1 MVTYFYLASKS
12 PRRKELLTRWGYRFE
27 TLLSDQPDSV
37 DENVLEHE
45 SADHYVQRIASE
57 KSVWGF
63 KELSRL
69 GLPVHPVLAADTTV
83 VMDGIIYGKPENT
96 QQAYDFLSAFSG
108 KTHEVLTAV
117 AIAVSHDMKLE
128 ALSRSYV
135 TFRPLT
141 KAEILAYIATGEPMD
156 KAGAYGI
163 QGKAGAF
170 VEKICGSYSGI
181 MGLPQMETVQ
191 LLQAAGFPYF

>member
-1 MVTYFYLASKS
+1 MTYFYLASKS

-181 MGLPQMETVQ
+181 MGLPQMKTVQ

>member
-1 MVTYFYLASKS
+1 MTYFYLASKS
-12 PRRKELLTRWGYRFE
+12 PRRKDLLTRWGYRFE

-63 KELSRL
+63 KELRRL

-128 ALSRSYV
+128 AISRSYV

-141 KAEILAYIATGEPMD
+141 KAEIHAYIATGEPMD

>member
-1 MVTYFYLASKS
+1 MTYFYLASKS

-63 KELSRL
+63 KELRRL
-69 GLPVHPVLAADTTV
+69 GLPVHPVLAADTIV

-181 MGLPQMETVQ
+181 MGLPQLETVQ

>member
-1 MVTYFYLASKS
+1 M
-12 PRRKELLTRWGYRFE
+12 
-27 TLLSDQPDSV
+27 

>member
-1 MVTYFYLASKS
+1 MTYFYLASKS

-128 ALSRSYV
+128 AISRSYV

>member
-1 MVTYFYLASKS
+1 
-12 PRRKELLTRWGYRFE
+12 
-27 TLLSDQPDSV
+27 
-37 DENVLEHE
+37 
-45 SADHYVQRIASE
+45 
-57 KSVWGF
+57 
-63 KELSRL
+63 
-69 GLPVHPVLAADTTV
+69 
-83 VMDGIIYGKPENT
+83 MDGIIYGKPENT

-141 KAEILAYIATGEPMD
+141 KAEILAYIATGEPMY

-170 VEKICGSYSGI
+170 VEKICGSYSSI

>member
-1 MVTYFYLASKS
+1 MTYFYLASKS

-27 TLLSDQPDSV
+27 KLLSDQPDSV

>member
-1 MVTYFYLASKS
+1 MTYFYLASKS

-45 SADHYVQRIASE
+45 SVDHYVQRIASE

>member
-1 MVTYFYLASKS
+1 M
-12 PRRKELLTRWGYRFE
+12 
-27 TLLSDQPDSV
+27 

-63 KELSRL
+63 KELRRL

-128 ALSRSYV
+128 AISRSYV

-141 KAEILAYIATGEPMD
+141 KAEIHAYIATGEPMD

>member
-1 MVTYFYLASKS
+1 MTYFYLASKS

-117 AIAVSHDMKLE
+117 AIAVLHDMKLE

>member
-1 MVTYFYLASKS
+1 MTYFYLASKS

-63 KELSRL
+63 KEL

>member
-1 MVTYFYLASKS
+1 MTYFYLASKS

-63 KELSRL
+63 KELCRL

-117 AIAVSHDMKLE
+117 AIAISHDMKLE

>member
-1 MVTYFYLASKS
+1 MTYFYLASKS

-27 TLLSDQPDSV
+27 TLLSDQLDSV

-63 KELSRL
+63 NELSRL
-69 GLPVHPVLAADTTV
+69 GLPVRPVLAADTTV
-83 VMDGIIYGKPENT
+83 VMDGVIYGKPENS

-117 AIAVSHDMKLE
+117 AIAVSHNMKLK
-128 ALSRSYV
+128 ALSCSYV
-135 TFRPLT
+135 TFRTLS

>member
-1 MVTYFYLASKS
+1 MTYFYLASKS

-63 KELSRL
+63 KELSRI
-69 GLPVHPVLAADTTV
+69 GLPVYPVLAADTTV
-83 VMDGIIYGKPENT
+83 VMDGVIYGKPENT

-117 AIAVSHDMKLE
+117 AIAVSHDMKIK

-135 TFRPLT
+135 TFRPLS
-141 KAEILAYIATGEPMD
+141 KEEILAYIATGEPMD

>member
-1 MVTYFYLASKS
+1 MTYFYLASKS
-12 PRRKELLTRWGYRFE
+12 PRRKELLTRWGYCFE

-37 DENVLEHE
+37 DENVLDHE

-57 KSVWGF
+57 KSVWGL
-63 KELSRL
+63 KELSRI

-83 VMDGIIYGKPENT
+83 VMNGVIYGKPENT

-135 TFRPLT
+135 TFRPLS
-141 KAEILAYIATGEPMD
+141 KKEILSYIATGEPMD

>member
-1 MVTYFYLASKS
+1 MTYFYLASKS

-37 DENVLEHE
+37 DEDVLEHE

>member
-1 MVTYFYLASKS
+1 MTYFYLASKS

-117 AIAVSHDMKLE
+117 AIAISHDMKLE

>member
-1 MVTYFYLASKS
+1 MTYFYLASKS

-117 AIAVSHDMKLE
+117 AIAVSHGMKLE

>member
-1 MVTYFYLASKS
+1 MTYFYLASKS

-181 MGLPQMETVQ
+181 MGLSQMETVQ

>member
-1 MVTYFYLASKS
+1 MTYFYLASKS

-45 SADHYVQRIASE
+45 SADHYVQRVASE

>member
-1 MVTYFYLASKS
+1 MTYFYLASKS

-135 TFRPLT
+135 TFRPMT

>member
-1 MVTYFYLASKS
+1 MTYFYLASKS

-45 SADHYVQRIASE
+45 SADHYVQRVASE

-117 AIAVSHDMKLE
+117 AIAISHDMKLE

>member
-1 MVTYFYLASKS
+1 MTYFYLASKS

-128 ALSRSYV
+128 ALSRSCV

>member
-1 MVTYFYLASKS
+1 MTYFYLASKS

-45 SADHYVQRIASE
+45 SVDHYVQRIASE

-117 AIAVSHDMKLE
+117 AIAVSHDMKFE

-141 KAEILAYIATGEPMD
+141 KAEILAYIVTGEPMD

>member
-1 MVTYFYLASKS
+1 MTYFYLASKS

-69 GLPVHPVLAADTTV
+69 G
-83 VMDGIIYGKPENT
+83 NT
-96 QQAYDFLSAFSG
+96 
-108 KTHEVLTAV
+108 
-117 AIAVSHDMKLE
+117 
-128 ALSRSYV
+128 R
-135 TFRPLT
+135 
-141 KAEILAYIATGEPMD
+141 
-156 KAGAYGI
+156 
-163 QGKAGAF
+163 
-170 VEKICGSYSGI
+170 
-181 MGLPQMETVQ
+181 
-191 LLQAAGFPYF
+191 

>member
-1 MVTYFYLASKS
+1 MTYFYLASKS

-69 GLPVHPVLAADTTV
+69 GLPVRPVLAADTTV
-83 VMDGIIYGKPENT
+83 VMDGVIYGKPENA

-117 AIAVSHDMKLE
+117 AIAVSHNMKLK
-128 ALSRSYV
+128 ALSCSYV
-135 TFRPLT
+135 TFRTLS

>member
-1 MVTYFYLASKS
+1 VTYFYLASKS

>member
-1 MVTYFYLASKS
+1 MTYFYLASKS

-83 VMDGIIYGKPENT
+83 VVDGIIYGKPENT

-117 AIAVSHDMKLE
+117 AIAISHDMKLE

>member
-1 MVTYFYLASKS
+1 MTYFYLASKS

-117 AIAVSHDMKLE
+117 AIAISHDMKLE

-135 TFRPLT
+135 TFRPMT

>member
-1 MVTYFYLASKS
+1 MTYFYLASKS

-27 TLLSDQPDSV
+27 TLLSDQPDPV

>member
-1 MVTYFYLASKS
+1 MTYFYLASKS

-69 GLPVHPVLAADTTV
+69 GLPVHPVLAVDTTV

-170 VEKICGSYSGI
+170 VEKICGSYSSI

>member
-1 MVTYFYLASKS
+1 MTYFYLASKS

-191 LLQAAGFPYF
+191 LLQAAG

>member
-1 MVTYFYLASKS
+1 MTYFYLASKS

-117 AIAVSHDMKLE
+117 AIAVTHDMKLE

-141 KAEILAYIATGEPMD
+141 KAEILAYIVTGEPMD

>member
-1 MVTYFYLASKS
+1 MTYFYLASKS

-108 KTHEVLTAV
+108 KTHEV
-117 AIAVSHDMKLE
+117 
-128 ALSRSYV
+128 
-135 TFRPLT
+135 
-141 KAEILAYIATGEPMD
+141 
-156 KAGAYGI
+156 
-163 QGKAGAF
+163 
-170 VEKICGSYSGI
+170 
-181 MGLPQMETVQ
+181 
-191 LLQAAGFPYF
+191 

>member
-1 MVTYFYLASKS
+1 MTYFYLASKS
-12 PRRKELLTRWGYRFE
+12 PRRKELLTRWSYRFE

-117 AIAVSHDMKLE
+117 AIAISHDMKLE

>member
-1 MVTYFYLASKS
+1 MTYFYLASKS
-12 PRRKELLTRWGYRFE
+12 PRRKELLTRWGYRFK

-181 MGLPQMETVQ
+181 MGLPQMEAVQ

>member
-1 MVTYFYLASKS
+1 MTYFYLASKS

-63 KELSRL
+63 KEPSRL

-135 TFRPLT
+135 TFRPMT

>member
-1 MVTYFYLASKS
+1 MTYFYLASKS

-69 GLPVHPVLAADTTV
+69 GLPVRPVLAADTTV
-83 VMDGIIYGKPENT
+83 VMDGVIYGKPENT

-117 AIAVSHDMKLE
+117 AIAVSHNMKLK
-128 ALSRSYV
+128 ALSCSYV
-135 TFRPLT
+135 TFRTLS

>member
-1 MVTYFYLASKS
+1 MTYFYLASKS

>member
-1 MVTYFYLASKS
+1 MTYFYLASKS

-63 KELSRL
+63 KELRRL

-96 QQAYDFLSAFSG
+96 QQAYDFLSAFGG

-128 ALSRSYV
+128 AISRSYV

-141 KAEILAYIATGEPMD
+141 KAEIHAYIATGEPMD